1 MEVRFKGIGVSP
13 GIGIGEATV
22 LEDKKPRLVY
32 QFLLNDSEINKEV
45 ARFKKAIEEV
55 KKEFKQLKKDLG
67 HRAPFK
73 EVKQILDTYMGILSD
88 PMLFKATINRIKEE
102 KINAE
107 WALIRSLEEIEKI
120 FSEIEDEYLK
130 QRVQDVHYVVN
141 RILAFLHKKTETNTQ
156 LSPGSIII
164 ARDLSPA
171 ETIQLPSKLIAAF
184 VTETGGRT
192 SHTAIV
198 AQALKLPAVVGVE
211 NISQKVKPGDLVIVD
226 GLSGEVI
233 IAPDPE
239 TLQLYKKRQEKY
251 LRYCKEVEHYAYL
264 PAQTLD
270 GHKLKVMANVELF
283 EEIPSVLERGA
294 EGIGLF
300 RTEFFYLQQKTLP
313 DEELLY
319 EYFSKVV
326 KAISPYPVTFRT
338 LDLGGDKFSSQL
350 DFGKEVN
357 PALGL
362 RAIRFCL
369 KQKDV
374 FRTQLRAILRSS
386 IHGKVRLLLPL
397 ISSFEEII
405 ETKEFLETLK
415 AELTREGYAFSSHI
429 PIGVMIEVPSAV
441 TLIDFMAQEADFLS
455 IGTNDLIQYT
465 LAIDRNNEHVAYLY
479 EPLHPAVLKMIKQV
493 VEVGHKA
500 GIPVSVCGEMAG
512 DPCYIPV
519 LVGLGVDEMSLNAQ
533 NIPVVKKVLRS
544 FNFKEAQM
552 LAEKIVGMGTIQE
565 IKEYYF
571 NALKQWFKDILVI
584 SGRERIEVGYEREH
598 QKDCLHE

>member
-1 MEVRFKGIGVSP
+1 METRFKGIGVSP
-13 GIGIGEATV
+13 GIGIGEAVV

-32 QFLLNDSEINKEV
+32 QFLLNDSELNKEV
-45 ARFKKAIEEV
+45 VRFKKAVEGV
-55 KKEFKQLKKDLG
+55 KKEFKQLKKDLEG
-67 HRAPFK
+67 KAPFK
-73 EVKQILDTYMGILSD
+73 EVKQIVDTYMGILSD
-88 PMLFKATINRIKEE
+88 PMLFKATINQIKEK

-107 WALIRSLEEIEKI
+107 WALIESLEEIEKI

-130 QRVQDVHYVVN
+130 QKVQDVHYVVN
-141 RILAFLHKKTETNTQ
+141 RILALLHKKTETNTQ
-156 LSPGSIII
+156 LSPGGIII

-171 ETIQLPSKLIAAF
+171 ETMQFPSKQIAAF

-198 AQALKLPAVVGVE
+198 AQALKLPAVVGVKH
-211 NISQKVKPGDLVIVD
+211 IAQKVKPGDLVIVD

-233 IAPDPE
+233 IAPDAE
-239 TLQLYKKRQEKY
+239 TLQVYKERQEKY
-251 LRYCKEVEHYAYL
+251 LRYCKEIEHYAHL

-270 GHKLKVMANVELF
+270 GHNLKVMANVELF
-283 EEIPSVLERGA
+283 EEIPSVLEMGA

-319 EYFSKVV
+319 DYFSKVV

-338 LDLGGDKFSSQL
+338 LDLGRDKFSSQL
-350 DFGKEVN
+350 AFGKEIN

-369 KQKDV
+369 KQRDV

-386 IHGKVRLLLPL
+386 IHGEVRLLFPF
-397 ISSFEEII
+397 ISSCEEIE
-405 ETKEFLETLK
+405 ETKQFWEALK
-415 AELTREGYAFSSHI
+415 AELAREGYTFSAHI
-429 PIGVMIEVPSAV
+429 PIGIMIEVPSAV
-441 TLIDFMAQEADFLS
+441 TLIDFMVQKVDFLS
-455 IGTNDLIQYT
+455 IGTNDLIQYA
-465 LAIDRNNEHVAYLY
+465 LAIDRNNEQVAYLY

-500 GIPVSVCGEMAG
+500 GIPVGVCGEMAG

-519 LVGLGVDEMSLNAQ
+519 LVGLGVDEISLNAQ
-533 NIPVVKKVLRS
+533 NIPVVKKMLRS
-544 FNFKEAQM
+544 LNFKKTQM
-552 LAEKIVGMGTIQE
+552 LAEKLVRMETIQE

-571 NALKQWFKDILVI
+571 NTLKRWFNDMLVV
-584 SGRERIEVGYEREH
+584 SGREKIEVEYEKEQ
-598 QKDCLHE
+598 QKDYLHE

>member
-1 MEVRFKGIGVSP
+1 MEIRFKGIGVSP
-13 GIGIGEATV
+13 GIGIGEAVV

-32 QFLLNDSEINKEV
+32 QFLLNTSEINKEV
-45 ARFKKAIEEV
+45 TRFKKAIEQV

-73 EVKQILDTYMGILSD
+73 EVKQILDTYIGILSD
-88 PMLFKATINRIKEE
+88 PMLFKATINRIKGE

-107 WALIRSLEEIEKI
+107 WALIKSLEEIEKI

-130 QRVQDVHYVVN
+130 QRVQDVHYVVS
-141 RILAFLHKKTETNTQ
+141 RILTLLHNKTEPKTP

-171 ETIQLPSKLIAAF
+171 ETTQFPSKQIAAF

-198 AQALKLPAVVGVE
+198 AQALKLPAVVGVKS
-211 NISQKVKPGDLVIVD
+211 IAQKVKPGDLVIVN

-233 IAPDPE
+233 IAPE
-239 TLQLYKKRQEKY
+239 SHTLQAYKEKQEKY
-251 LRYCKEVEHYAYL
+251 LRYCKEIEHYAHL
-264 PAQTLD
+264 PAQTVD
-270 GHKLKVMANVELF
+270 GRNLKVMANVELF
-283 EEIPSVLERGA
+283 EEIPSVLEMGA

-326 KAISPYPVTFRT
+326 KAISPYTVTFRT

-350 DFGKEVN
+350 DFGNEVN

-369 KQKDV
+369 KQREV

-397 ISSFEEII
+397 ISMLSFLSKAHVFICSSTTGSSSSTI
-405 ETKEFLETLK
+405 RTLSRPSIK
-415 AELTREGYAFSSHI
+415 HSTSLNGTGN
-429 PIGVMIEVPSAV
+429 GVPSLRIFTSSTPSQAR
-441 TLIDFMAQEADFLS
+441 A
-455 IGTNDLIQYT
+455 
-465 LAIDRNNEHVAYLY
+465 
-479 EPLHPAVLKMIKQV
+479 
-493 VEVGHKA
+493 
-500 GIPVSVCGEMAG
+500 
-512 DPCYIPV
+512 
-519 LVGLGVDEMSLNAQ
+519 SL
-533 NIPVVKKVLRS
+533 
-544 FNFKEAQM
+544 
-552 LAEKIVGMGTIQE
+552 T
-565 IKEYYF
+565 
-571 NALKQWFKDILVI
+571 
-584 SGRERIEVGYEREH
+584 
-598 QKDCLHE
+598 